1 MNQARKRTGTK
12 KVLSMIL
19 VLVMLLSLLSM
30 AAFTLPTAASSD
42 GAASNVDFMRIFHLD
57 CGRKYFSVSEIK
69 DIIDQLAANHYTHL
83 QLAFGNNGFRFL
95 LDEMSVGAYT
105 SNQVKT
111 ALKNGNNT
119 YSNSKGADS
128 SFLSESDMDKIIKYA
143 TTKGISIIPMLNT
156 PGHMDA
162 LVSAMSELKVGS
174 SRTSSEMSLTD
185 DAQVSFVEALQ
196 QKYINY
202 FAAHGSKY
210 YNLAADEYSFSALS
224 DSEYTAFATY
234 VNAIAKMVKD
244 AGMTPMCYNDGINY
258 SGKKTSVPF
267 DTDILVCYWAQ
278 DTNYASVTELS
289 NAGFKIIN
297 NNDAWYYVLGD
308 YLYDVWANG
317 QWGYNDALNGI
328 QNTPVTQAKNV
339 ADKEVPV
346 VGSVLC
352 VWCDGPAKDYSSYK
366 TQVYNLIKA
375 MADANPAYFTD
386 TVKLPATDTGNQ
398 VSVVVTGTKG
408 QTATVDAEP
417 VISSYTFEAE
427 NVASYNVTPMVA
439 GQNYTAQGTV
449 TLPVPAGWV
458 KDASR
463 IRAYIIDNG
472 AVKLL
477 SGTLA
482 DGKYTFDVPHFSEMG
497 LLQIAENG
505 GSTVSVSVNQGS
517 TSSSY
522 TLSGDNLPNDG
533 TYTTTDGLASY
544 TVTTGTG
551 ETVAEKAGTIVSGN
565 TYIIGNGTQYVK
577 LDGTSI
583 TSTTNPAE
591 ATQWTLTANDG
602 GYYITSG
609 NYYLS
614 YSNGSVIVSTR
625 SSYHTAWKWDT
636 SANAFNDDYWWTT
649 YYLTYD
655 NGWKV
660 SNNKSGVSS
669 QAYTTRALPGEKTVT
684 FTGVQTGTTAVTL
697 GDKTYNITVNEKQ
710 TVEIP
715 ISIVDY
721 RADGLLF
728 DWTYNPDSQY
738 NNSYRYGLVHGKAT
752 GWGQVGTSAIAKQNV
767 NTGLYEVSGTDSN
780 VEKIAGTTIQQTGS
794 DSTSTI
800 FYSNGT
806 DNSWSRAGLVQEQLG
821 ANGMPIYTDAAVQ
834 YVAGLLSS
842 GYYNAMSGSCNVVL
856 QNTFL
861 VSGAPRSV
869 LGTSTKTFSDAF
881 KSAKTYDNIS
891 TAYDLAWYL
900 LNTIY
905 QPDTNMTTVIG
916 TDGNQHNVPI
926 YGMGVDTYSSIVLTD
941 NGNGKYSFNAGYS
954 GNVKKVLYDRTN
966 GTISESSNGQDTTGF
981 YPIDGL
987 GYEQPG
993 LLSKTSAI
1001 NGGNNNGS
1009 FTLRGE
1015 SQFVYEHDKEL
1026 YFTFTGDDDVYMY
1039 INGKLALDLG
1049 GAHGRNTKTVKLN
1062 DLNAAE
1068 YGLEEGQ
1075 VATFTFF
1082 YMERCSDASTFG
1094 IETNME
1100 LVKRGISVQKNAY
1113 DAGYANEILSGT
1125 AVETGRSVYYD
1136 LVVTNQSNALMN
1148 HICFNDKDDRGGIAS
1163 FGFGV
1168 VNAAVTAGT
1177 TKTNGTV
1184 SLGAAGTYEI
1194 YVTDANNAEVAGTRQ
1209 TFGSLSELSDAVAAV
1224 ELQPGQ
1230 SLHVR
1235 FLTATFAVKESKIL
1249 NYVNTVHVTAA
1260 VGSQQLSD
1268 EATNELYS
1276 YNAND
1281 TSRTYVVDFGL
1292 PLQITGIFDSGAE
1305 NNIGN
1310 VKLNDSNTLKYG
1322 TVVLTSNGYNSSLV
1336 YTRTDDKAINDA
1348 ETIVL
1353 DVTYK
1358 MGSSNVTLQ
1367 KTLTIIPA
1375 TSVYYEDSFASFSGN
1390 WTQAGTTETNAVQHL
1405 DELGK
1410 TGANNYGY
1418 DDQYKN
1424 SSTYSLGSAMM
1435 TTVSSTTNDN
1445 PPTATFTFKGTGFDL
1460 VSMTSKDTGTILV
1473 NVNGTTENNETVTK
1487 HWIVDTFY
1495 GYKREQKGFIE
1506 YTWTKGSDGTWHN
1519 KAVKIEA
1526 LPAGK
1531 DVGGTP
1537 MNSGDK
1543 TYEPNYIWT
1552 PAGEGDNALYQIPV
1566 IHYTDLPYGE
1576 YTVTVTPKYSS
1587 SRDPYYNADS
1597 DNNSY
1602 DFYLDGVRIYNPAG
1616 DKLNSQY
1623 VKDGEGYAQF
1633 TEIRNMLLNA
1643 SDLKAN
1649 IASTKGMVFVDGV
1662 GTNGELADFKNYG
1675 PNNEVY
1681 LARNQAIAFKIS
1693 GMSNVASIQ
1702 IGAKAPNGN
1711 ATMQI
1716 KVGDNESQVQN
1727 LTTASDMYYKLEN
1740 VQDGQTIV
1748 ITNAGDNL
1756 LSLTTLKVTYK
1767 TDPSSSNSA
1776 DPVVDE
1782 EVVAQA
1788 PVMLM
1793 SMLYGEPQTFEPEHF
1808 TASWNRNVRKGGT
1821 ATLTVKA
1828 SADVEAIT
1836 VNGVEITAYTTKSAR
1851 SVWGAKETY
1860 HVFTYRVKDAA
1871 TATYSICAVNA
1882 DGVVSDPIFAP
1893 LTVRPSIRDWWNG
1906 IFDKWKH

>member
-42 GAASNVDFMRIFHLD
+42 GAASNADFVRIFHLD

-69 DIIDQLAANHYTHL
+69 GIIDQLAANHYTHL

-128 SFLSESDMDKIIKYA
+128 SFLSESDMDKIIEYA

-174 SRTSSEMSLTD
+174 NRTSSEMRLTD
-185 DAQVSFVEALQ
+185 DAQVSFVKGLQ

-210 YNLAADEYSFSALS
+210 YNFAADEYSFSELS

-244 AGMTPMCYNDGINY
+244 AGMTPICYNDGINY
-258 SGKKTSVPF
+258 SGKTTSVPF
-267 DTDILVCYWAQ
+267 ATDILVCYWAQ
-278 DTNYASVTELS
+278 AANYASVTELS

-308 YLYDVWANG
+308 YLYDVWSSG

-328 QNTPVTQAKNV
+328 KNTPVTQAKNV

-352 VWCDGPAKDYSSYK
+352 CWCDGPAKVYSSYK

-375 MADANPAYFTD
+375 MADANPAYFND
-386 TVKLPATDTGNQ
+386 AVKLPATDTGNQ
-398 VSVVVTGTKG
+398 VSVVVTGKKG
-408 QTATVDAEP
+408 QTATVDATS
-417 VISSYTFEAE
+417 VTSAYQFDAE
-427 NVASYNVTPMVA
+427 NVENVVSYNVTPRVA

-458 KDASR
+458 QDASR

-533 TYTTTDGLASY
+533 TYTTTDGFASY

-551 ETVAEKAGTIVSGN
+551 ETVADKAGTIVSGN

-591 ATQWTLTANDG
+591 ATQWTLTASSD

-614 YSNGSVIVSTR
+614 YSYGSVIASTD
-625 SSYHTAWKWDT
+625 SYYHTAWKWDT
-636 SANAFNDDYWWTT
+636 STNAFYNKWGYT

-660 SNNKSGVSS
+660 VSTTKSGVSS

-710 TVEIP
+710 TAEIP

-721 RADGLLF
+721 RSDGLLF

-752 GWGQVGTSAIAKQNV
+752 GWGSSGTAVNAAKNSS
-767 NTGLYEVSGTDSN
+767 TGLYEVSGTNSN

-794 DSTSTI
+794 DSTSTV

-842 GYYNAMSGSCNVVL
+842 GYYNAMSGSCNAVL

-861 VSGAPRSV
+861 VSGASRSV
-869 LGTSTKTFSDAF
+869 LSTSTKTFSDAF
-881 KSAKTYDNIS
+881 KSAKSYGNIS

-905 QPDTNMTTVIG
+905 QPDTNMTTVTG

-1001 NGGNNNGS
+1001 NNGNNNGS

-1062 DLNAAE
+1062 DLDATE
-1068 YGLEEGQ
+1068 YGLVEGQ

-1094 IETNME
+1094 IETNMA
-1100 LVKRGISVQKNAY
+1100 LVKRGISVQKDAY
-1113 DAGYANEILSGT
+1113 DAGYANEIMSGT

-1148 HICFNDKDDRGGIAS
+1148 HIRFNDTDNRGGTAS
-1163 FGFGV
+1163 FGYGV
-1168 VNAAVTAGT
+1168 ANAAVTAGT
-1177 TKTNGTV
+1177 NSTNGHVT
-1184 SLGAAGTYEI
+1184 LGTAGTYEI

-1209 TFGSLSELSDAVAAV
+1209 TFSSLSDLSAAVAAV

-1235 FLTATFAVKESKIL
+1235 FLSATFAVDNSKIL
-1249 NYVNTVHVTAA
+1249 NYVNTVSVSAS

-1268 EATNELYS
+1268 MATNELYS

-1281 TSRTYVVDFGL
+1281 TSKTYVVDFGL
-1292 PLQITGIFDSGAE
+1292 PLQITGIFDSGAQ

-1322 TVVLTSNGYNSSLV
+1322 TVVLTSAGYDSSLV

-1375 TSVYYEDSFASFSGN
+1375 TSVYYEDNFASFTNGTGKAADAKWSIVGN
-1390 WTQAGTTETNAVQHL
+1390 DGNVTEDKSTSKNQALT
-1405 DELGK
+1405 ELGK
-1410 TGANNYGY
+1410 MSADDVYGY
-1418 DDQYKN
+1418 DAAYAD
-1424 SSTYSLGSAMM
+1424 STKLSMGSAHTVTVKSNMYEKNDK
-1435 TTVSSTTNDN
+1435 TTTW
-1445 PPTATFTFKGTGFDL
+1445 PTATFTFKGTGFDVISL
-1460 VSMTSKDTGTILV
+1460 TD
-1473 NVNGTTENNETVTK
+1473 NNSGMISVK
-1487 HWIVDTFY
+1487 VY
-1495 GYKREQKGFIE
+1495 AV
-1506 YTWTKGSDGTWHN
+1506 GSDGTETLEKTKYVN
-1519 KAVKIEA
+1519 NYYGYEC
-1526 LPAGK
+1526 K
-1531 DVGGTP
+1531 DGVWTVN
-1537 MNSGDK
+1537 NSA
-1543 TYEPNYIWT
+1543 N
-1552 PAGEGDNALYQIPV
+1552 NALYQIPV
-1566 IHYTDLPYGE
+1566 IKVDDLAYGTHKVVITTAYASYADKTGDGQYSFWLDAIRVYDPMGKDNATYT
-1576 YTVTVTPKYSS
+1576 
-1587 SRDPYYNADS
+1587 
-1597 DNNSY
+1597 
-1602 DFYLDGVRIYNPAG
+1602 
-1616 DKLNSQY
+1616 
-1623 VKDGEGYAQF
+1623 KDGEGYPQYIKLRDQLAKENGSVTTNDKLLF
-1633 TEIRNMLLNA
+1633 IDGAEKAEIA
-1643 SDLKAN
+1643 TYA
-1649 IASTKGMVFVDGV
+1649 
-1662 GTNGELADFKNYG
+1662 NYG

-1681 LARNQAIAFKIS
+1681 LANGQAITFTVPKNAKI
-1693 GMSNVASIQ
+1693 ASIQ
-1702 IGAKAPNGN
+1702 IGAKAPNGSAAKMVVN
-1711 ATMQI
+1711 GTETNITSAT
-1716 KVGDNESQVQN
+1716 E
-1727 LTTASDMYYKLEN
+1727 MYYEIDTEGRN
-1740 VQDGQTIV
+1740 FTIANNGNG
-1748 ITNAGDNL
+1748 I
-1756 LSLTTLKVTYK
+1756 LSLTNLKITF
-1767 TDPSSSNSA
+1767 TDKPGSTIA
-1776 DPVVDE
+1776 LTAPTAE
-1782 EVVAQA
+1782 EQTAAVMSVRALFAA
-1788 PVMLM
+1788 P
-1793 SMLYGEPQTFEPEHF
+1793 EQTFEPEHF
-1808 TASWNRNVRKGGT
+1808 TATWSRNVRKGGT

-1836 VNGVEITAYTTKSAR
+1836 VNGEKITVYTTKTAR
-1851 SVWGAKETY
+1851 SFWGAKETY
-1860 HVFTYRVKDAA
+1860 HVFTYCVTNAA
-1871 TATYSICAVNA
+1871 TADYSICALNGE
-1882 DGVVSDPIFAP
+1882 GVASDPITAT

>member
-1 MNQARKRTGTK
+1 M
-12 KVLSMIL
+12 S
-19 VLVMLLSLLSM
+19 
-30 AAFTLPTAASSD
+30 F
-42 GAASNVDFMRIFHLD
+42 
-57 CGRKYFSVSEIK
+57 IK
-69 DIIDQLAANHYTHL
+69 
-83 QLAFGNNGFRFL
+83 
-95 LDEMSVGAYT
+95 
-105 SNQVKT
+105 
-111 ALKNGNNT
+111 
-119 YSNSKGADS
+119 
-128 SFLSESDMDKIIKYA
+128 
-143 TTKGISIIPMLNT
+143 
-156 PGHMDA
+156 
-162 LVSAMSELKVGS
+162 
-174 SRTSSEMSLTD
+174 
-185 DAQVSFVEALQ
+185 ALQ

-202 FAAHGSKY
+202 FAEKGSKY
-210 YNLAADEYSFSALS
+210 YNLAADEYTFSALS

-234 VNAIAKMVKD
+234 VNTIAKMVKD
-244 AGMTPMCYNDGINY
+244 AGMTPICYNDGINY
-258 SGKKTSVPF
+258 SGKTTSVPF
-267 DTDILVCYWAQ
+267 ATDILVCYWAQ
-278 DTNYASVTELS
+278 AANYASVTELS

-308 YLYDVWANG
+308 YLYDVWSSG

-352 VWCDGPAKDYSSYK
+352 CWCDGPAKVYSSYK

-386 TVKLPATDTGNQ
+386 AVKLPATDTDDQ

-417 VISSYTFEAE
+417 VISSYTFDAE

-458 KDASR
+458 QDASR

-505 GSTVSVSVNQGS
+505 DSTVSVSVNQGS

-614 YSNGSVIVSTR
+614 YSYGSVIVST
-625 SSYHTAWKWDT
+625 SSYYHTAWKWDT
-636 SANAFNDDYWWTT
+636 SANAFNYDEWWTT

-660 SNNKSGVSS
+660 SKTKSGVSS

-752 GWGQVGTSAIAKQNV
+752 GWGSSGTAASAKQNT
-767 NTGLYEVSGTDSN
+767 NTGLLEVSGTDSN

-842 GYYNAMSGSCNVVL
+842 GYYNAMSGSCNAVL

-861 VSGAPRSV
+861 VSGASRSV
-869 LGTSTKTFSDAF
+869 LGTSTTKFSDAF
-881 KSAKTYDNIS
+881 KSAKTYGNIG

-905 QPDTNMTTVIG
+905 QPDTNMTTVSG

-941 NGNGKYSFNAGYS
+941 NGDGKYSFNAGYA
-954 GNVKKVLYDRTN
+954 GNVKKVLYDQAN

-1062 DLNAAE
+1062 DLNAEE

-1113 DAGYANEILSGT
+1113 DAGYANEIMSGT

-1148 HICFNDKDDRGGIAS
+1148 HICFSDTDDHGGIAS

-1168 VNAAVTAGT
+1168 ANAAVTAGT
-1177 TKTNGTV
+1177 TNTNGTV

-1194 YVTDANNAEVAGTRQ
+1194 YVTDANNAEVAGTRR
-1209 TFGSLSELSDAVAAV
+1209 TFSSLSELSAAVAAV
-1224 ELQPGQ
+1224 ELQLGQ
-1230 SLHVR
+1230 SMHVR
-1235 FLTATFAVKESKIL
+1235 FLTATFAVDKSKIL
-1249 NYVNTVHVTAA
+1249 NYVNTVRVTAA

-1353 DVTYK
+1353 DVTYN

-1375 TSVYYEDSFASFSGN
+1375 TSVYYEDSFATFTDGTGN
-1390 WTQAGTTETNAVQHL
+1390 ASAATWITDTDNTDPKATTTQVLSA
-1405 DELGK
+1405 
-1410 TGANNYGY
+1410 
-1418 DDQYKN
+1418 
-1424 SSTYSLGSAMM
+1424 LGSKDVYGHDAAYADSTKLSMGSARKVTVKSDM
-1435 TTVSSTTNDN
+1435 YEKNDTTTTW
-1445 PPTATFTFKGTGFDL
+1445 PTATFTFKGTGFDVISL
-1460 VSMTSKDTGTILV
+1460 TD
-1473 NVNGTTENNETVTK
+1473 NNSGMISVK
-1487 HWIVDTFY
+1487 VY
-1495 GYKREQKGFIE
+1495 AV
-1506 YTWTKGSDGTWHN
+1506 GSDGTETLEKTKYVN
-1519 KAVKIEA
+1519 NYYGYEC
-1526 LPAGK
+1526 K
-1531 DVGGTP
+1531 DGVWTVN
-1537 MNSGDK
+1537 NSA
-1543 TYEPNYIWT
+1543 N
-1552 PAGEGDNALYQIPV
+1552 NALYQIPV
-1566 IHYTDLPYGE
+1566 IKVDDLAYGTHKVVITTAYASYADKTGDNQYSFWLDAIRVYDPMGKDNAAYT
-1576 YTVTVTPKYSS
+1576 
-1587 SRDPYYNADS
+1587 
-1597 DNNSY
+1597 
-1602 DFYLDGVRIYNPAG
+1602 
-1616 DKLNSQY
+1616 
-1623 VKDGEGYAQF
+1623 KDGEGYPQYIKLRDQLAKENGSV
-1633 TEIRNMLLNA
+1633 TTNDKLLFIDGA
-1643 SDLKAN
+1643 EKAA
-1649 IASTKGMVFVDGV
+1649 IATY
-1662 GTNGELADFKNYG
+1662 ANYG

-1681 LARNQAIAFKIS
+1681 LANGQAITFTVPKNAKI
-1693 GMSNVASIQ
+1693 ASIQ
-1702 IGAKAPNGN
+1702 IGAKAPNGSAAKMVVN
-1711 ATMQI
+1711 GTETNITSAT
-1716 KVGDNESQVQN
+1716 E
-1727 LTTASDMYYKLEN
+1727 MYYEIGTEGRN
-1740 VQDGQTIV
+1740 FTIANNGNG
-1748 ITNAGDNL
+1748 I
-1756 LSLTTLKVTYK
+1756 LSLTNLKITF
-1767 TDPSSSNSA
+1767 TDKPGSTIALTAPTA
-1776 DPVVDE
+1776 DEQTAAVMSVR
-1782 EVVAQA
+1782 ALFAA
-1788 PVMLM
+1788 P
-1793 SMLYGEPQTFEPEHF
+1793 EQTFEPEHF
-1808 TASWNRNVRKGGT
+1808 TAKWSRNVRKGGT

-1828 SADVEAIT
+1828 SADVESIT
-1836 VNGVEITAYTTKSAR
+1836 VNGEKITAYTTKTER
-1851 SVWGAKETY
+1851 SFWGPKETY
-1860 HVFTYRVKDAA
+1860 HVFTYRVTNAA
-1871 TATYSICAVNA
+1871 TADYTVCALNA
-1882 DGVVSDPIFAP
+1882 DGVASDPITAT

>member
-42 GAASNVDFMRIFHLD
+42 SAASNDDFMRIFHLD

-95 LDEMSVGAYT
+95 LDKMPVGSYT
-105 SNQVKT
+105 SDQVKT

-119 YSNSKGADS
+119 YSKSKGADS
-128 SFLSESDMDKIIKYA
+128 SILSESDMNKIIEYA
-143 TTKGISIIPMLNT
+143 TEKGISIIPMLNT

-185 DAQVSFVEALQ
+185 DAQVSFIKALQ

-202 FAAHGSKY
+202 FAEKGSKY
-210 YNLAADEYSFSALS
+210 YNLAADEYTFSELS

-234 VNAIAKMVKD
+234 VNTIAKMVKD
-244 AGMTPMCYNDGINY
+244 AGMTPICYNDGINY
-258 SGKKTSVPF
+258 SGKMTSVPF
-267 DTDILVCYWAQ
+267 ATDILVCYWSQAA
-278 DTNYASVTELS
+278 NYASVTELS

-308 YLYDVWANG
+308 YLYDVWAKG

-328 QNTPVTQAKNV
+328 KNTPVTQAKNV

-352 VWCDGPAKDYSSYK
+352 CWCDGPAKVYSSYK
-366 TQVYNLIKA
+366 TQVYDLIKA
-375 MADANPAYFTD
+375 MANANPTYFTD
-386 TVKLPATDTGNQ
+386 TVKLPATDTDDQ

-417 VISSYTFEAE
+417 VTSSYTFEAE
-427 NVASYNVTPMVA
+427 NVASYNVTPKVA

-458 KDASR
+458 QDASR

-551 ETVAEKAGTIVSGN
+551 ETVADKAGTIVSGN

-591 ATQWTLTANDG
+591 ATQWTLTASSD

-609 NYYLS
+609 EYYLS
-614 YSNGSVIVSTR
+614 YQYVTFSGWQVIAGKESKF
-625 SSYHTAWKWDT
+625 HTAWKWDT
-636 SANAFNDDYWWTT
+636 SVNAFNNDYGYGWSTS
-649 YYLTYD
+649 YYLTYN

-660 SNNKSGVSS
+660 STSKSGVSS

-684 FTGVQTGTTAVTL
+684 FTGVQTGTTTVTL

-752 GWGQVGTSAIAKQNV
+752 GWGQVGTSVIAKQNI

-794 DSTSTI
+794 DSTSTV

-842 GYYNAMSGSCNVVL
+842 GYYNAMSGSCNAVL

-861 VSGAPRSV
+861 VSGASRSV
-869 LGTSTKTFSDAF
+869 LDTSTKTFSDAF
-881 KSAKTYDNIS
+881 KSAKTYGNIG

-905 QPDTNMTTVIG
+905 QPDTNMTTVSG

-926 YGMGVDTYSSIVLTD
+926 YGMGVGTYSSIVLTD
-941 NGNGKYSFNAGYS
+941 NGNGKYSFNAGYA

-1062 DLNAAE
+1062 DLNAEE

-1094 IETNME
+1094 IETNMQ

-1113 DAGYANEILSGT
+1113 DAGYANEIMSGT

-1148 HICFNDKDDRGGIAS
+1148 HICFSDTDSRGGTAS

-1168 VNAAVTAGT
+1168 ANAAVTAGT
-1177 TKTNGTV
+1177 TNTDGTV

-1209 TFGSLSELSDAVAAV
+1209 TFGSLSELSAAVAAV
-1224 ELQPGQ
+1224 GLQPGQ

-1235 FLTATFAVKESKIL
+1235 FLTATFAVDESKIL

-1292 PLQITGIFDSGAE
+1292 PLQITGIFDSGARD
-1305 NNIGN
+1305 NVGN

-1322 TVVLTSNGYNSSLV
+1322 TVVLTSDGYNSSLV

-1353 DVTYK
+1353 DVTYN
-1358 MGSSNVTLQ
+1358 MGRSNVTLQ

-1375 TSVYYEDSFASFSGN
+1375 TSVYYEDNFASFTDGTDKAADAKWSIVGN
-1390 WTQAGTTETNAVQHL
+1390 DGNVTEDKSTSKNQALT
-1405 DELGK
+1405 ELGK
-1410 TGANNYGY
+1410 MDADAVYGHDAAY
-1418 DDQYKN
+1418 AD
-1424 SSTYSLGSAMM
+1424 STKLSMGSAHKVTVKSNMYEKNDK
-1435 TTVSSTTNDN
+1435 TTTW
-1445 PPTATFTFKGTGFDL
+1445 PTATFTFKGTGFDVISL
-1460 VSMTSKDTGTILV
+1460 TD
-1473 NVNGTTENNETVTK
+1473 NNSGMISVK
-1487 HWIVDTFY
+1487 VY
-1495 GYKREQKGFIE
+1495 AV
-1506 YTWTKGSDGTWHN
+1506 GSDGTETLEKTKYVN
-1519 KAVKIEA
+1519 NYYGYQ
-1526 LPAGK
+1526 LK
-1531 DVGGTP
+1531 DGVWTVN
-1537 MNSGDK
+1537 NSA
-1543 TYEPNYIWT
+1543 N
-1552 PAGEGDNALYQIPV
+1552 NALYQIPV
-1566 IHYTDLPYGE
+1566 IKVDDLAYGTHKVVITTA
-1576 YTVTVTPKYSS
+1576 YASY
-1587 SRDPYYNADS
+1587 ADKT
-1597 DNNSY
+1597 
-1602 DFYLDGVRIYNPAG
+1602 G
-1616 DKLNSQY
+1616 DSQY
-1623 VKDGEGYAQF
+1623 SFWLDAIRVYDPMGKDNETYTQDDEGYPQYIKLHDALAADNV
-1633 TEIRNMLLNA
+1633 ENA
-1643 SDLKAN
+1643 LF
-1649 IASTKGMVFVDGV
+1649 IDGAA
-1662 GTNGELADFKNYG
+1662 EADITAYKNYG

-1681 LARNQAIAFKIS
+1681 LANGQAITFTVPENANI
-1693 GMSNVASIQ
+1693 ASIQ
-1702 IGAKAPNGN
+1702 IGAKAPNGSAAQMN
-1711 ATMQI
+1711 VNGTETTITSAT
-1716 KVGDNESQVQN
+1716 E
-1727 LTTASDMYYKLEN
+1727 MYYEIGTEGKN
-1740 VQDGQTIV
+1740 FTIANKGDGI
-1748 ITNAGDNL
+1748 
-1756 LSLTTLKVTYK
+1756 LSLTNLKITFTISGQTVTLSPPT
-1767 TDPSSSNSA
+1767 A
-1776 DPVVDE
+1776 E
-1782 EVVAQA
+1782 EQTAAVMSVRALFAA
-1788 PVMLM
+1788 P
-1793 SMLYGEPQTFEPEHF
+1793 EQTFEPKHF
-1808 TASWNRNVRKGGT
+1808 TASWSRNVRKGGT

-1860 HVFTYRVKDAA
+1860 HVFTYRVTNAA
-1871 TATYSICAVNA
+1871 TADYSVCAMNA
-1882 DGVVSDPIFAP
+1882 DGVASDPITAT

>member
-30 AAFTLPTAASSD
+30 AAFTLPAAASSD
-42 GAASNVDFMRIFHLD
+42 SAASNDDFMRIFHLD

-69 DIIDQLAANHYTHL
+69 GIIDQLAANHYTHL

-119 YSNSKGADS
+119 YSSSKGADS
-128 SFLSESDMDKIIKYA
+128 SFLSESDMDKIIEYA

-162 LVSAMSELKVGS
+162 LVSAMSELKVGN

-185 DAQVSFVEALQ
+185 DAQVNFVKALQ

-202 FAAHGSKY
+202 FAEKGSKY
-210 YNLAADEYSFSALS
+210 YNLAADEYTFSELS

-234 VNAIAKMVKD
+234 VNTIAKMVKD
-244 AGMTPMCYNDGINY
+244 AGMTPICYNDGINY
-258 SGKKTSVPF
+258 SGKMTSVPF

-278 DTNYASVTELS
+278 AANYASVTELS

-308 YLYDVWANG
+308 YLYDVWAKG

-328 QNTPVTQAKNV
+328 KNTPVTQAKNV

-352 VWCDGPAKDYSSYK
+352 CWCDGPAKVYSSYK

-386 TVKLPATDTGNQ
+386 AVKLPATDTANQ

-417 VISSYTFEAE
+417 VISSYTFDAE

-458 KDASR
+458 QDASR

-505 GSTVSVSVNQGS
+505 DSTVSVSVNQGS

-609 NYYLS
+609 EYYLS
-614 YSNGSVIVSTR
+614 YQYVAFSGWQVIAGKESKF
-625 SSYHTAWKWDT
+625 HTAWKWDT
-636 SANAFNDDYWWTT
+636 SVNAFNNDYGYGWSTS

-660 SNNKSGVSS
+660 STSKSGVSS

-697 GDKTYNITVNEKQ
+697 GDKTYNITVTEKQ

-752 GWGQVGTSAIAKQNV
+752 GWGQVGTSAIAKQNI
-767 NTGLYEVSGTDSN
+767 NTGLYEVSGTNSN
-780 VEKIAGTTIQQTGS
+780 VEKIAGTTIQRTGS
-794 DSTSTI
+794 DSTSTV

-842 GYYNAMSGSCNVVL
+842 GYYNAMSGSCNAVL

-861 VSGAPRSV
+861 VSGASRSV
-869 LGTSTKTFSDAF
+869 LGTSTTKFSDAF
-881 KSAKTYDNIS
+881 KSAKTYGNIS

-905 QPDTNMTTVIG
+905 QPDTNMTTVTG

-987 GYEQPG
+987 GYEQSG

-1001 NGGNNNGS
+1001 NNGNNNGS

-1049 GAHGRNTKTVKLN
+1049 GAHGRNTKTVNLN
-1062 DLNAAE
+1062 DLNAKE
-1068 YGLEEGQ
+1068 YGLVEGQ

-1113 DAGYANEILSGT
+1113 DAGYANEIMSGT

-1148 HICFNDKDDRGGIAS
+1148 HICFNDTDDRGGTAS

-1168 VNAAVTAGT
+1168 ANAAVTAGT
-1177 TKTNGTV
+1177 TKTDGTV

-1194 YVTDANNAEVAGTRQ
+1194 YVTDANNAEVAGTRR
-1209 TFGSLSELSDAVAAV
+1209 TFSSLSDLSAAVAAV

-1235 FLTATFAVKESKIL
+1235 FLTATFAVDKSKIL
-1249 NYVNTVHVTAA
+1249 NYVNTVHVSAA

-1281 TSRTYVVDFGL
+1281 TSKTYVVDFGL
-1292 PLQITGIFDSGAE
+1292 PLQITGIFDSGARD
-1305 NNIGN
+1305 NVGN

-1322 TVVLTSNGYNSSLV
+1322 TVVLTPDGYNSSLV

-1358 MGSSNVTLQ
+1358 MGSSNITLQ

-1375 TSVYYEDSFASFSGN
+1375 TSVYYEDSFAKFTDGTGKAADAK
-1390 WTQAGTTETNAVQHL
+1390 WTTDKDGTAAKATTTQALT
-1405 DELGK
+1405 ELGK
-1410 TGANNYGY
+1410 MSADAVYGHDAAY
-1418 DDQYKN
+1418 AD
-1424 SSTYSLGSAMM
+1424 STKLSMGSAHNVIVKSDMYEKNDK
-1435 TTVSSTTNDN
+1435 TTTW
-1445 PPTATFTFKGTGFDL
+1445 PTATFTFKGTGFDVISL
-1460 VSMTSKDTGTILV
+1460 TD
-1473 NVNGTTENNETVTK
+1473 NNSGMISVK
-1487 HWIVDTFY
+1487 VY
-1495 GYKREQKGFIE
+1495 AV
-1506 YTWTKGSDGTWHN
+1506 GSDGTETLEKTKYVN
-1519 KAVKIEA
+1519 NYYGYEC
-1526 LPAGK
+1526 K
-1531 DVGGTP
+1531 DGVWTVN
-1537 MNSGDK
+1537 NSA
-1543 TYEPNYIWT
+1543 N
-1552 PAGEGDNALYQIPV
+1552 NALYQIPV
-1566 IHYTDLPYGE
+1566 IKVDDLAYGTHKVVITTAYASYADKTGDNQYSFWLDAIRVYDPMGKDNATYT
-1576 YTVTVTPKYSS
+1576 
-1587 SRDPYYNADS
+1587 
-1597 DNNSY
+1597 
-1602 DFYLDGVRIYNPAG
+1602 
-1616 DKLNSQY
+1616 
-1623 VKDGEGYAQF
+1623 KDGEGYPQYIKLRDQLAKENGSV
-1633 TEIRNMLLNA
+1633 TTNDKLLFIDGA
-1643 SDLKAN
+1643 EKAA
-1649 IASTKGMVFVDGV
+1649 IATY
-1662 GTNGELADFKNYG
+1662 ANYG

-1681 LARNQAIAFKIS
+1681 LANGQAITFTVPENAKI
-1693 GMSNVASIQ
+1693 ASIQ
-1702 IGAKAPNGN
+1702 IGAKAPNGSAAKMVVN
-1711 ATMQI
+1711 GTETNITSAT
-1716 KVGDNESQVQN
+1716 E
-1727 LTTASDMYYKLEN
+1727 MYYEIGTEGRN
-1740 VQDGQTIV
+1740 FTIANNGNG
-1748 ITNAGDNL
+1748 I
-1756 LSLTTLKVTYK
+1756 LSLTNLKITF
-1767 TDPSSSNSA
+1767 TDKPGSTIALTAPTA
-1776 DPVVDE
+1776 DEQTAAVMSVR
-1782 EVVAQA
+1782 ALFAA
-1788 PVMLM
+1788 P
-1793 SMLYGEPQTFEPEHF
+1793 EQTFEPEHF
-1808 TASWNRNVRKGGT
+1808 TAKWSRNVRKGGT

-1828 SADVEAIT
+1828 SADVESIK
-1836 VNGVEITAYTTKSAR
+1836 VNDEEITTYTIKTAR
-1851 SVWGAKETY
+1851 SFWGAKETY
-1860 HVFTYRVKDAA
+1860 HVFTYRVTNAV
-1871 TATYSICAVNA
+1871 TADYSICAVNA
-1882 DGVVSDPIFAP
+1882 DGVASDPIFAP